1 MLRTARTLEYYVMT
15 KARKAPTAAFIAAPV
30 APVAPSIVIVDGKP
44 VDVNVDATELAVI
57 IDEMVAAEAQ
67 SYGSHIRIAAKLN
80 SLMPDFNW
88 FDINHQEVSDNAT
101 AMKPHWKAVYDG
113 FKRAGH
119 TNPSVPG
126 KRIRDYARNLR
137 AGLAPNGKTLA
148 DGSALPN
155 NVTPNGEGE
164 GANPAKRSDKL
175 AAIEDGT
182 KLYKRMAKSDNATLV
197 AFADDIAAAMKKHLG
212 FDVRTAK

>member
-1 MLRTARTLEYYVMT
+1 MAN
-15 KARKAPTAAFIAAPV
+15 KANIKAAATSTNAFVAAT
-30 APVAPSIVIVDGKP
+30 SIVIVDGKP
-44 VDVNVDATELAVI
+44 VDVNVDTTELAVI

-80 SLMPDFNW
+80 SLMAFDW
-88 FDINHQEVSDNAT
+88 FDIEHSEVSDNAT

-126 KRIRDYARNLR
+126 KRIRTYGRNLR
-137 AGLAPNGKTLA
+137 AGLAPNGKAMA
-148 DGSALPN
+148 DGSPLPE
-155 NVTPNGEGE
+155 GEGVGE
-164 GANPAKRSDKL
+164 GANPAKRSDRL

-182 KLYKRMAKSDNATLV
+182 KYYKRHIKSSDAACVAMAQDMAVSL
-197 AFADDIAAAMKKHLG
+197 KKNFG
-212 FDVRTAK
+212 FDVRNVK